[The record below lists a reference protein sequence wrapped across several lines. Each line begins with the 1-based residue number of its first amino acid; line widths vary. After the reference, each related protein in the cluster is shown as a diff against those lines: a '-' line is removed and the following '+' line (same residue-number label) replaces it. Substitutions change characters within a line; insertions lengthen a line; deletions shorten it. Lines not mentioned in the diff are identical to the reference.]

1 MSAAH
6 PVPRK
11 SASDFESRQRGRP
24 GERDGHTGI
33 TVKTGATGILD
44 RDHDDVISVSPVSS
58 AGPVLMPFSV
68 SSAVS
73 VSGGNG
79 GHIF

>member
-6 PVPRK
+6 PVP
-11 SASDFESRQRGRP
+11 ESRRAILRVDNGGP

-44 RDHDDVISVSPVSS
+44 RDHDEVISVSPVSS